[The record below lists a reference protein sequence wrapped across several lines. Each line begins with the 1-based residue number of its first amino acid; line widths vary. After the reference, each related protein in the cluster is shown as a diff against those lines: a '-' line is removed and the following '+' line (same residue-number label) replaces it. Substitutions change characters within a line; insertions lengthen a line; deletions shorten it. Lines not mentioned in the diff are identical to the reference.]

1 MRQGLRLNSGI
12 SIFYKTV
19 FRLIFEKFK
28 ILSEAFFILFCYFL
42 YLFVPREHVK
52 TDERYSFAC
61 VDCSSLIINSFVDGL
76 YLFIQYADGVV
87 LSADEV
93 SSFHFGVENKSFVYD
108 SFAELFFLFW
118 KVPTEHMFEKSE

>member
-28 ILSEAFFILFCYFL
+28 ILSKAFSILFCYFL

-52 TDERYSFAC
+52 TDERYSFAY
-61 VDCSSLIINSFVDGL
+61 VECSSLIINSFVDCL

-93 SSFHFGVENKSFVYD
+93 SSFHFGVENKPLAYIF
-108 SFAELFFLFW
+108 FTELFFLFW
-118 KVPTEHMFEKSE
+118 KVPIEHMLKKSE